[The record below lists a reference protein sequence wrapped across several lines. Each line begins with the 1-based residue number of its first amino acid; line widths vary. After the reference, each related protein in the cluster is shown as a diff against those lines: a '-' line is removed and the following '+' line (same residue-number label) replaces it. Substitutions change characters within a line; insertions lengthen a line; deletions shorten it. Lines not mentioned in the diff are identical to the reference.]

1 MKFYRLLTFIVLIF
15 SSLFVQ
21 KSYATHLR
29 AGEITAKRISAT
41 SLTYEITVTTYHDE
55 VGGRMASDSQNEIKL
70 CIKPFGLG
78 AGTVIVV
85 KRSSRTRINNAT
97 SKNVFIATYVFP
109 SPGRF
114 VINCGIRNRNENVIN
129 INNSKETAFYLET
142 IIDINAALG
151 LNRTPVLL
159 NAPLDSARTGQ
170 KFCHN
175 PAAFDADGD
184 SLAYRMSI
192 PKQGEEGTCVSQN
205 TPYKDPALG
214 LDPNA
219 KNETQNAPAT
229 LTINPLTGDLCWD
242 APAVIGQYNVAFI
255 IEEWR
260 DGVKIGEIVRDMQII
275 VVEGAIN
282 KRPLLDPIKDV
293 CIEAGQLMNQTIKAT
308 DPDGNKILISIFSGI
323 FNVDVDGKTIEP
335 SLIEK
340 QYATYSPLI
349 YQNTPATAQ
358 MKWQTNCAH
367 VRDQPYEIVV
377 KVEDQPARNV
387 VSLASFTT
395 FSIKVVAPKPK
406 NLTIVDVSTAS
417 NRGFKLDWSLY
428 ACQTEGAQIVVFRK
442 ESCSNV
448 KLDACA
454 PNSTNPTALGYTE
467 VTRLPINT
475 ITFTDD
481 NKGFGFRRGVSYS
494 YRIQVLFALP
504 AGGSSVAS
512 DEACLDLP
520 AQMPVITNV
529 TVDSTSATKGVITV
543 KWTKAQNL
551 KEGDLPAPIQY
562 RLFRA
567 TDLNGTA
574 YTQVGTIPTD
584 LKLTTKD
591 TIFIDRNLNT
601 TQNAYRYYLELY
613 YTENGAFKKFDQTEA
628 ASSVFLTTAVTN
640 QVQLTWQAN
649 VPWNNANQKHRVYR
663 EDRRRPNVFN
673 IVAEVAVQGTNT
685 FTYTDDGKD
694 KFVADGDISVTIKPD
709 SNYCYKVQTTGV
721 YDSQRIKAGI
731 LYNMSQIVCANPVDN
746 SKPCVPVLKLDTI
759 DCSAITTDNCPDKAT
774 NNLNWTYPTKD
785 AQGNGCASA
794 ATYKIFY
801 VRYPDEKPALV
812 GTVVAPNL
820 TFKHTGL
827 DSYAGCYYVT
837 AVTRAGIESAASNVV
852 CTDNCPVY
860 KLPNVITP
868 NGDGKN
874 DTFRPISC
882 TLAVSSVT
890 TTIVNRY
897 GTQVFES
904 TDPLINWDGKT
915 NDGKD
920 LPTGTYYYQATVTF
934 KRLSREDSTIK
945 LKGWIQLLR

>member
-1 MKFYRLLTFIVLIF
+1 MKFYRLFTFIVLTLI
-15 SSLFVQ
+15 SLIVP
-21 KSYATHLR
+21 KVYASHLR
-29 AGEITAKRISAT
+29 AGEITAKRISMT

-55 VGGRMASDSQNEIKL
+55 AGGRMASDSQNDVKL
-70 CIKPFGLG
+70 CIKPFGIG
-78 AGTVIVV
+78 AGTVITV
-85 KRSSRTRINNAT
+85 KRTNRTRVNNAT
-97 SKNVFIATYVFP
+97 SKNVFVTTYTFP

-114 VINCGIRNRNENVIN
+114 VISCGIRNRNKDVTN
-129 INNSKETAFYLET
+129 INNSLETPFYLET

-192 PKQGEEGTCVSQN
+192 PKQGEEGTCVGQN
-205 TPYKDPALG
+205 VAYKDPALG
-214 LDPNA
+214 IDANA
-219 KNETQNAPAT
+219 KNELQNAPAT
-229 LTINPLTGDLCWD
+229 LSINAKTGELCWD
-242 APAVIGQYNVAFI
+242 APAVIGQYNIAFI

-260 DGVKIGEIVRDMQII
+260 DGIKIGEIVRDMQII
-275 VVEGAIN
+275 VVEGGIN
-282 KRPLLDPIKDV
+282 KRPLLEPIKDV
-293 CIEAGQLMNQTIKAT
+293 CVEAGQLMNQTIRAT
-308 DPDGNKILISIFSGI
+308 DPDGNRVFISIYGGV

-340 QYATYSPLI
+340 QYATYSPLV
-349 YQNTPATAQ
+349 YQATPATAQ
-358 MKWQTNCAH
+358 MRWQTNCTH
-367 VRDQPYEIVV
+367 VRDQPYQMTA
-377 KVEDQPARNV
+377 KVEDQPARNI
-387 VSLASFTT
+387 VSLASFAT
-395 FSIKVVAPKPK
+395 FNIKVVAPKPK
-406 NLTIVDVSTAS
+406 NLTVVDVTTTS

-428 ACQTEGAQIVVFRK
+428 GCQTPGAQIIVFRK
-442 ESCSNV
+442 EGCSNI
-448 KLDACA
+448 KFDACTD
-454 PNSTNPTALGYTE
+454 NSTNPAAIGYTE
-467 VTRLPINT
+467 VTKLPIT
-475 ITFTDD
+475 ATTFTDD

-494 YRIQVLFALP
+494 YRIQVTFALP
-504 AGGSSVAS
+504 LGGASVAS

-529 TVDSTSATKGVITV
+529 TVDTTSTTKGVITV
-543 KWTKAQNL
+543 KWTKPQNL

-567 TDLNGTA
+567 TGLNGTT
-574 YTQVGTIPTD
+574 YSQVGVIPTD

-601 TQNAYRYYLELY
+601 AQNAYRYYLELY
-613 YTENGAFKKFDQTEA
+613 FTENGAFKKFDQTEA

-649 VPWNNANQKHRVYR
+649 VPWNNTNQKHRVYR
-663 EDRRRPNVFN
+663 EDRRRPNIYN
-673 IVAEVAVQGTNT
+673 IIAEVAVQGTNT

-709 SNYCYKVQTTGV
+709 SNYCYKVETVGR
-721 YDSQRIKAGI
+721 YDSQRIRAG
-731 LYNMSQIVCANPVDN
+731 LLFNMSQQVCATPVDN
-746 SKPCVPVLKLDTI
+746 TKPCVPVLKLDTL
-759 DCSAITTDNCPDKAT
+759 DCAAVSIENCPDKAT

-794 ATYKIFY
+794 ATYKVY
-801 VRYPDEKPALV
+801 YARYPDEKPTSIA
-812 GTVVAPNL
+812 TVLSPAQV
-820 TFKHTGL
+820 FKHTGL
-827 DSYAGCYYVT
+827 GSYAGCYYVT
-837 AVTRAGIESAASNVV
+837 AVSRAGVESAASNVV

-874 DTFRPISC
+874 DIFRPISC

-890 TTIVNRY
+890 TTIVNRL
-897 GTQVFES
+897 GVQVFES

-915 NDGKD
+915 TDGKE
-920 LPTGTYYYQATVTF
+920 LPSGTYYYQATVTF
-934 KRLSREDSTIK
+934 KRLIREDSSVK

>member
-1 MKFYRLLTFIVLIF
+1 
-15 SSLFVQ
+15 
-21 KSYATHLR
+21 
-29 AGEITAKRISAT
+29 
-41 SLTYEITVTTYHDE
+41 
-55 VGGRMASDSQNEIKL
+55 
-70 CIKPFGLG
+70 
-78 AGTVIVV
+78 
-85 KRSSRTRINNAT
+85 
-97 SKNVFIATYVFP
+97 VFIATYTFP

-129 INNSKETAFYLET
+129 IGNSKDTPFYLET

-192 PKQGEEGTCVSQN
+192 PKQGEEGTCIGQN

-214 LDPNA
+214 VEPNA
-219 KNETQNAPAT
+219 KNELQNAPAT
-229 LTINPLTGDLCWD
+229 LTINAITGDLCWD
-242 APAVIGQYNVAFI
+242 APALIGQYNVAFI

-282 KRPLLDPIKDV
+282 KRPLLDPLKDV
-293 CIEAGQLMNQTIKAT
+293 CVEAGQIMNQTIKAT
-308 DPDGNKILISIFSGI
+308 DPDGNKVLISVYSGV
-323 FNVDVDGKTIEP
+323 FNIDVDGKTIEP
-335 SLIEK
+335 PLIDK
-340 QYATYSPLI
+340 QFAAYSPLI
-349 YQNTPATAQ
+349 YQNTPAVSQ

-367 VRDQPYEIVV
+367 VRDQPYQIVV

-387 VSLASFTT
+387 VSLTSFAT
-395 FSIKVVAPKPK
+395 FNIKVVAPKPK
-406 NLTIVDVSTAS
+406 NLTVIDVTTNS

-428 ACQTEGAQIVVFRK
+428 ACQTTGAQIIVFRK
-442 ESCSNV
+442 EGCSNT
-448 KLDACA
+448 KFDACTD
-454 PNSTNPTALGYTE
+454 NSTNPTALGYTE
-467 VTRLPINT
+467 VTRLPIT
-475 ITFTDD
+475 AITYTDD

-494 YRIQVLFALP
+494 YRIQVVFALP
-504 AGGSSVAS
+504 LGGSSVAS

-543 KWTKAQNL
+543 KWTKPQNL
-551 KEGDLPAPIQY
+551 KEGDLPTPIQY

-567 TDLNGTA
+567 TGLNGTA

-591 TIFIDRNLNT
+591 TIFTDRNLNT

-613 YTENGAFKKFDQTEA
+613 FTENGAFKKFDQTEA

-649 VPWNNANQKHRVYR
+649 VPWNNTNQKHRVYR

-673 IVAEVAVQGTNT
+673 IIAEVAVQGTNT

-709 SNYCYKVQTTGV
+709 SNYCYKVETVGK
-721 YDSQRIKAGI
+721 YDSQRIRAGI

-746 SKPCVPVLKLDTI
+746 TKPCVPVLKLDTI
-759 DCSAITTDNCPDKAT
+759 DCAAITTETCPDKAT

-801 VRYPDEKPALV
+801 VRYPDEKPAQI
-812 GTVVAPNL
+812 GTTTSPNL
-820 TFKHTGL
+820 TFKHSGL

-837 AVTRAGIESAASNVV
+837 AVSRAGVESAPSNVV

-904 TDPLINWDGKT
+904 TDPLINWDGNT
-915 NDGKD
+915 NDGKE
-920 LPTGTYYYQATVTF
+920 LPSGTYYYQATVSF
-934 KRLSREDSTIK
+934 KRLSRESNSIK
-945 LKGWIQLLR
+945 IKGWIQLLR